1 MGLSLH
7 PYKIPKH
14 PKVTRSTIFL
24 CTIGDKPL
32 FTKNINAMTHYE
44 FLLAKRLS
52 GELRQWY
59 QYGLAPQTEQWMT
72 YYEYSLSHPDESQLE
87 IANHFGRGH
96 STIQR
101 ALEFMSTPHR

>member
-1 MGLSLH
+1 
-7 PYKIPKH
+7 
-14 PKVTRSTIFL
+14 
-24 CTIGDKPL
+24 
-32 FTKNINAMTHYE
+32 MTHYE

-101 ALEFMSTPHR
+101 ALQFMSIPHR